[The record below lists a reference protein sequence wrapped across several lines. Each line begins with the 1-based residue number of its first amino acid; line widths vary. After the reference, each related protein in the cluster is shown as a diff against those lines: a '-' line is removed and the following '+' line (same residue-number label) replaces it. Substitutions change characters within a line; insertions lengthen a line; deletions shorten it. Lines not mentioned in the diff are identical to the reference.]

1 MRRAYLDVSGKAR
14 GKETPGD
21 PSDPLSRWRVA
32 TSLTDKDRDEIDMHV
47 KLAINAGLELV
58 QTLERGEQLRKQ
70 SADKAL
76 SQAFGGMIPAL
87 LHGSAL
93 SRRKQASEQI
103 ALYHASVTTY
113 LSSQLATLSAIQTAM
128 QERRLELQRQRY
140 EKLSDSGVRESSTK
154 SAKSAPVQG
163 AVGAIGGDVASQLS
177 SEQVQVFE
185 QETSEMVKALQADLA
200 AVQHAEQQLHG
211 ISELQSRIMQH
222 LQEQN
227 EHTSTLIDDAAV
239 HGEQV
244 SRGNV
249 QLHKAKRRNRQANR
263 FLALFF
269 VASGLA
275 LLFVHWID

>member
-1 MRRAYLDVSGKAR
+1 
-14 GKETPGD
+14 
-21 PSDPLSRWRVA
+21 
-32 TSLTDKDRDEIDMHV
+32 
-47 KLAINAGLELV
+47 
-58 QTLERGEQLRKQ
+58 
-70 SADKAL
+70 
-76 SQAFGGMIPAL
+76 
-87 LHGSAL
+87 
-93 SRRKQASEQI
+93 
-103 ALYHASVTTY
+103 
-113 LSSQLATLSAIQTAM
+113 
-128 QERRLELQRQRY
+128 
-140 EKLSDSGVRESSTK
+140 
-154 SAKSAPVQG
+154 
-163 AVGAIGGDVASQLS
+163 
-177 SEQVQVFE
+177 
-185 QETSEMVKALQADLA
+185 MVKALQADLA